1 MRTSALAIAAVLL
14 LTLGGC
20 ASDTLTTDQG
30 SQTDTDVPSSSDEAE
45 QTGTSDLEPVL
56 TNEPA
61 AGGPQMVLSAAG
73 FSPSELT
80 ISSGDVVSF
89 TAEDGMYSLIVNQ
102 LSGVTVT
109 SSLPEYY
116 QFNDAGK
123 YYLTEDLTGNT
134 ATITVE

>member
-1 MRTSALAIAAVLL
+1 MRTSAIALAAVLL

-20 ASDTLTTDQG
+20 ATDTLTTDQG
-30 SQTDTDVPSSSDEAE
+30 SQSDADVPSSSDEAE

-56 TNEPA
+56 TDEPA

-80 ISSGDVVSF
+80 ISEGDVVSF

-109 SSLPEYY
+109 SSIPEYY
-116 QFNDAGK
+116 EFVEAGT
-123 YYLTEDLTGNT
+123 YYLKEDLSGNT